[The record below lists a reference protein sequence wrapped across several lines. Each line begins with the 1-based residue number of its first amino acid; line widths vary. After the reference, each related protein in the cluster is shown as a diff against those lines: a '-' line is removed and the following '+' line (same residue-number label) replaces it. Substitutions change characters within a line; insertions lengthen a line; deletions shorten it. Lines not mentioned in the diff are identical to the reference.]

1 MNIRTIKGKLAIA
14 FAGLALMV
22 LAVSGISITALLDA
36 NARFDSYLSETN
48 ARSVLVTKL
57 QEAVDNRAIAA
68 RNLLLFTNVQDIA
81 QEKERVAAAHARV
94 QSSLEQLQRS
104 SAQSTEIT
112 EAASRMIREMAALE
126 ALYGPVAL
134 SIVELALAGQQAA
147 AIEKLNRECQPLL
160 VRLEQATGAY
170 ARYAESRAEARLLAG
185 KQAFATQRTLLLA
198 ICLLAFIAAC
208 SAGVWIARTLF
219 GSLGSEPAL
228 LGAAAQ
234 KVAAGDLRLAGE
246 HASAP
251 AGSVMHSLVAM
262 QGALAAVVGQV
273 RQASQSI
280 STGSAEIATANTSLS
295 LRTEEQASSLQQ
307 TAASMEELTGAVSNT
322 AHAASKA
329 AQLATSASQV
339 ACRGADVVA
348 RVVETMSVINAG
360 SQRIADILGTIDGI
374 AFQTNIL
381 ALNAAVEAARA
392 GEEGRGFAVV
402 ASEVRNLA
410 QRSAVAAKEIKGL
423 IDASVASVASGSRLV
438 QDAGAT
444 MDEIVDSVGHVVAII
459 GEISASASE
468 QSEGIGQV
476 NVVVSQLDR
485 MTQENA
491 AMVEQTAAAA
501 DQLKEQAIQMAAL
514 VGTFNI
520 GDARDVRDAA
530 GGAGRAVT
538 LGRGGR
544 KPGHGAV
551 AAPQAGCPL

>member
-1 MNIRTIKGKLAIA
+1 MNIRTIKGKLAMA

-22 LAVSGISITALLDA
+22 LAVSGLSITSLLDA

-57 QEAVDNRAIAA
+57 QEAVDNRAISA
-68 RNLLLFTNVQDIA
+68 RNLLLFTNAQDIA
-81 QEKERVAAAHARV
+81 QEKDRVADAHARV
-94 QSSLEQLQRS
+94 QASLGQLQRS
-104 SAQSTEIT
+104 AAQSTEIT
-112 EAASRMIREMAALE
+112 ETATRLIREME
-126 ALYGPVAL
+126 AVEAQYGPVAL
-134 SIVELALAGQQAA
+134 SIVELALTGQQAA
-147 AIEKLNRECQPLL
+147 AIDKLNRECQPLL
-160 VRLEQATGAY
+160 MRLEKTTGEY
-170 ARYAESRAEARLLAG
+170 ARYAESRAEVRLLAG
-185 KQAFATQRTLLLA
+185 KQAFAAQRNILVGV
-198 ICLLAFIAAC
+198 CLLAFIAAGA
-208 SAGVWIARTLF
+208 AGVWIARTLF
-219 GSLGSEPAL
+219 RSLGSEPAL

-234 KVAAGDLRLAGE
+234 KVADGDLRLAID
-246 HASAP
+246 HAVAP

-262 QGALAAVVGQV
+262 QAALAAMVGQV
-273 RQASQSI
+273 RQASQTI
-280 STGSAEIATANTSLS
+280 STGSAEIAMANTSLS

-329 AQLATSASQV
+329 AELATSASQV
-339 ACRGADVVA
+339 ASRGADVVA
-348 RVVETMSVINAG
+348 RVVQTMTAINAG

-410 QRSAVAAKEIKGL
+410 QRSAVAAKEIKVL

-438 QDAGAT
+438 QDAGVT

-468 QSEGIGQV
+468 QSDGIGQV

-501 DQLKEQAIQMAAL
+501 DQLKDQAIQMAAL
-514 VGTFNI
+514 VGTFRI
-520 GDARDVRDAA
+520 GDDVHDGK
-530 GGAGRAVT
+530 GGAVKAVARSSGARQ
-538 LGRGGR
+538 LGL
-544 KPGHGAV
+544 GAV
-551 AAPQAGCPL
+551 AAPQAG

>member
-1 MNIRTIKGKLAIA
+1 MNIRTIKGKLAMA

-22 LAVSGISITALLDA
+22 LAVSGLSITSLLDA

-57 QEAVDNRAIAA
+57 QEAVDNRAISA
-68 RNLLLFTNVQDIA
+68 RNLLLFTNAQDIA
-81 QEKERVAAAHARV
+81 QEKDRVADAHARV
-94 QSSLEQLQRS
+94 QASLGQLQRS
-104 SAQSTEIT
+104 AAQSTEIT
-112 EAASRMIREMAALE
+112 ETATRLIREME
-126 ALYGPVAL
+126 AVEAQYGPVAL
-134 SIVELALAGQQAA
+134 SIVELALTGQQAA
-147 AIEKLNRECQPLL
+147 AIDKLNRECQPLL
-160 VRLEQATGAY
+160 MRLEKTTSEY

-185 KQAFATQRTLLLA
+185 KQAFAAQRNILVGV
-198 ICLLAFIAAC
+198 CLLAFIAAGA
-208 SAGVWIARTLF
+208 AGVWIARTLF
-219 GSLGSEPAL
+219 RSLGSEPAL

-234 KVAAGDLRLAGE
+234 KVAGGDLRLAVD
-246 HASAP
+246 HAVAP

-262 QGALAAVVGQV
+262 QAALAAMVGQV
-273 RQASQSI
+273 RQASQTI
-280 STGSAEIATANTSLS
+280 STGSAEIAMANTSLS

-329 AQLATSASQV
+329 AELATSASQV
-339 ACRGADVVA
+339 ASRGADVVA
-348 RVVETMSVINAG
+348 RVVQTMSAINAG
-360 SQRIADILGTIDGI
+360 SQRIADILGTIDAI

-410 QRSAVAAKEIKGL
+410 QRSAVAAKEIKVL
-423 IDASVASVASGSRLV
+423 IDASVTSVASGSRLV
-438 QDAGAT
+438 QDAGVT
-444 MDEIVDSVGHVVAII
+444 MDEIVDTVGHVVAII

-468 QSEGIGQV
+468 QSDGIGQV

-501 DQLKEQAIQMAAL
+501 DQLKDQAMQMAAL
-514 VGTFNI
+514 VGTFRI
-520 GDARDVRDAA
+520 GEERDEA
-530 GGAGRAVT
+530 GGAGRAVARNSGARK
-538 LGRGGR
+538 LGLGGL
-544 KPGHGAV
+544 
-551 AAPQAGCPL
+551 AAPQAS